1 MILFLLVVI
10 ALLLVAL
17 LYSHVKHVDVVQR
30 IESRLNVLEKVWNH
44 LAQHVDKDTQP

>member
-1 MILFLLVVI
+1 MTLFLLAVI

-17 LYSHVKHVDVVQR
+17 VYSHVRHVDIVQR

-44 LAQHVDKDTQP
+44 LAQHVDKAKQP